1 MLKYFFTL
9 HLRKHPQMK
18 PSLLWLS
25 TSAALLSA
33 CAQSPSPAS
42 ADEPMVGMANPAS
55 VFCEQQG
62 GRSEIRTDRNGN
74 QYGVCHLPN
83 DTIVE
88 EWEYFRQHHKS

>member
-1 MLKYFFTL
+1 
-9 HLRKHPQMK
+9 MK
-18 PSLLWLS
+18 SSLLWLS

-33 CAQSPSPAS
+33 CAQSPSPAP

-83 DTIVE
+83 GTSVE

>member
-1 MLKYFFTL
+1 
-9 HLRKHPQMK
+9 
-18 PSLLWLS
+18 
-25 TSAALLSA
+25 
-33 CAQSPSPAS
+33 
-42 ADEPMVGMANPAS
+42 MVGMANPAS

-83 DTIVE
+83 GTIVE

>member
-1 MLKYFFTL
+1 
-9 HLRKHPQMK
+9 MK
-18 PSLLWLS
+18 KSMIWLS
-25 TSAALLSA
+25 TSAVLLSA
-33 CAQSPSPAS
+33 CAQSQSPAPT
-42 ADEPMVGMANPAS
+42 DEPMVGMANPAS

-83 DTIVE
+83 GTIVE

>member
-1 MLKYFFTL
+1 
-9 HLRKHPQMK
+9 MK

-25 TSAALLSA
+25 TSAAFLSA

-42 ADEPMVGMANPAS
+42 VDEPMVGMANPAS

-83 DTIVE
+83 STIVE